1 MNIRQDS
8 EYLVVLCC
16 AAWMLFGTNNGTAE
30 VDSAVAGP
38 LSLAGRSSLVG
49 PSLAQIFHCISNSAP
64 VVVQISKSFLK
75 GGAACAII
83 VEQYCALDH

>member
-64 VVVQISKSFLK
+64 VVVQISKIIPERRCSVRNHRR
-75 GGAACAII
+75 AIL
-83 VEQYCALDH
+83 CS